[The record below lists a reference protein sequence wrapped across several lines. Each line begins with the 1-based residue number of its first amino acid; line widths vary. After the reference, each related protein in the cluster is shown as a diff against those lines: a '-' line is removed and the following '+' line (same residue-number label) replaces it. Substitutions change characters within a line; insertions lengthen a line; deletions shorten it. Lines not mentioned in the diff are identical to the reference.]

1 MIKCQILCFHFDG
14 TLKVSSLF
22 RSNYI
27 GTTSSQQ
34 QLVVLCD
41 SSMEQERSTSGN
53 SLRRS
58 GAKIRAVSSFSRS
71 VQDKKTAPALTK
83 TAWKKPTGVL
93 KAMNAFEKSSAGKS
107 GKGGTSSSGTVTTSS
122 SLRRSGA
129 KIRAVSSFSKN
140 LKSTERKESD
150 TESITS
156 TNTKLKRSSAKLQ
169 AVSNF
174 TKNVKS
180 PGNTTPSKKGSIR
193 KTGTVVRAVNSFN
206 QSPGVKGKGKI
217 EHSNFLLILYKLQ
230 LSKRRR
236 TCLTSGLIL

>member
-1 MIKCQILCFHFDG
+1 MD
-14 TLKVSSLF
+14 
-22 RSNYI
+22 
-27 GTTSSQQ
+27 
-34 QLVVLCD
+34 
-41 SSMEQERSTSGN
+41 QERSTNN

-71 VQDKKTAPALTK
+71 VQDKKSAPAPALSK

-93 KAMNAFEKSSAGKS
+93 RAMNAFERNSAGKS
-107 GKGGTSSSGTVTTSS
+107 GKGSNSSSSTVATNS

-140 LKSTERKESD
+140 LKSTEGKESD

-156 TNTKLKRSSAKLQ
+156 TNSKLRRSSAKLQ

-174 TKNVKS
+174 TNVKS

-206 QSPGVKGKGKI
+206 QSSGGKGKGTKKY
-217 EHSNFLLILYKLQ
+217 SNFLLYNKL
-230 LSKRRR
+230 LLHNGERVW
-236 TCLTSGLIL
+236 CLGSFCNEISL

>member
-1 MIKCQILCFHFDG
+1 MDHE
-14 TLKVSSLF
+14 
-22 RSNYI
+22 
-27 GTTSSQQ
+27 
-34 QLVVLCD
+34 
-41 SSMEQERSTSGN
+41 MSTNN

-71 VQDKKTAPALTK
+71 VQDKKSAPALSK

-93 KAMNAFEKSSAGKS
+93 RAMNAFERNSAGKS
-107 GKGGTSSSGTVTTSS
+107 GKGNNSSSTNS

-140 LKSTERKESD
+140 LKSAERKESD

-156 TNTKLKRSSAKLQ
+156 TNSKLRRSSAKLQ

-174 TKNVKS
+174 TNVKS

-206 QSPGVKGKGKI
+206 QSSGGKEKGTKKIQIFYYTRNFSNIMENVSGV
-217 EHSNFLLILYKLQ
+217 
-230 LSKRRR
+230 
-236 TCLTSGLIL
+236 

>member
-1 MIKCQILCFHFDG
+1 
-14 TLKVSSLF
+14 
-22 RSNYI
+22 
-27 GTTSSQQ
+27 
-34 QLVVLCD
+34 
-41 SSMEQERSTSGN
+41 MEEERSTSN

-71 VQDKKTAPALTK
+71 VQDKKSAPAPALSK

-93 KAMNAFEKSSAGKS
+93 RAMNAFEKSSAGKS
-107 GKGGTSSSGTVTTSS
+107 GKGSNSSGSVTTNS

-140 LKSTERKESD
+140 LKSTEGKESD

-156 TNTKLKRSSAKLQ
+156 TNSKLRRSSAKLQ

-174 TKNVKS
+174 TNVKS

-206 QSPGVKGKGKI
+206 QSSGGKEKGTKKIQIFYYTRNFSNIMENVSGV
-217 EHSNFLLILYKLQ
+217 
-230 LSKRRR
+230 
-236 TCLTSGLIL
+236 

>member
-1 MIKCQILCFHFDG
+1 M
-14 TLKVSSLF
+14 
-22 RSNYI
+22 
-27 GTTSSQQ
+27 
-34 QLVVLCD
+34 LCD
-41 SSMEQERSTSGN
+41 LSMEQERSTNSN

-58 GAKIRAVSSFSRS
+58 GAKIRAVSSFSRN
-71 VQDKKTAPALTK
+71 VQDKKSAPALTK

-93 KAMNAFEKSSAGKS
+93 KAMNAFERNSAGKS
-107 GKGGTSSSGTVTTSS
+107 GKGSNSSGSVSTNS

>member
-1 MIKCQILCFHFDG
+1 
-14 TLKVSSLF
+14 
-22 RSNYI
+22 
-27 GTTSSQQ
+27 
-34 QLVVLCD
+34 
-41 SSMEQERSTSGN
+41 MEQERSTSGN

-71 VQDKKTAPALTK
+71 VQDKKTAPALSK

-93 KAMNAFEKSSAGKS
+93 KAMNAFERSSAGKS
-107 GKGGTSSSGTVTTSS
+107 GKGGTSSTMTTSS

-156 TNTKLKRSSAKLQ
+156 TNSKLKRSSAKLQ

-217 EHSNFLLILYKLQ
+217 EHSNFLIYY
-230 LSKRRR
+230 
-236 TCLTSGLIL
+236 TNFN